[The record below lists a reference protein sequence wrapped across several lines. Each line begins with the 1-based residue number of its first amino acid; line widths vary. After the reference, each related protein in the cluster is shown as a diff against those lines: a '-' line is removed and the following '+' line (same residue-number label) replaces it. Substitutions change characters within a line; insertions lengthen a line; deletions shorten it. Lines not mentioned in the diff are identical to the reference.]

1 MNILNSM
8 SINNVYSKSVAYSF
22 SKDKFEDVWTKE
34 WRRFWS
40 QVVSWWVQ
48 WQHSVFAVTEIAALP
63 DLGVGHP
70 SLNKHWHKTRI
81 CWCSHILPQKS
92 NTYGSKFQDH
102 VMHNYALLQPCW
114 AQVRWHFAIGCLSF
128 DLFISSVLS
137 FGSRIPL
144 PKVISD
150 YTIQPSG

>member
-1 MNILNSM
+1 MYIQNLWPIHFRKISSRMFELRNEGVFDRKWFRDEYSDSIVCLQLQKSLRCPTLEWVIHLWTNIGIKQESADAPI
-8 SINNVYSKSVAYSF
+8 SY
-22 SKDKFEDVWTKE
+22 
-34 WRRFWS
+34 
-40 QVVSWWVQ
+40 
-48 WQHSVFAVTEIAALP
+48 H
-63 DLGVGHP
+63 
-70 SLNKHWHKTRI
+70 
-81 CWCSHILPQKS
+81 KS